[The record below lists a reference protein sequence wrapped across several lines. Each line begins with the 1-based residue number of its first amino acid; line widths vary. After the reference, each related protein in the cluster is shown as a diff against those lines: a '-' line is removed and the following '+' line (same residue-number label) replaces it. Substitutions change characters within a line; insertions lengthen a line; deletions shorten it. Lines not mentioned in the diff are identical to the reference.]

1 MDHESFRPTV
11 PLTVTD
17 VGILSSPL
25 PETHTMSTDTAYE
38 TALPRTGRE
47 AGAVTH
53 LHLARILSWFFLPYA
68 IAAAT
73 TALATEPPQ
82 AERQIAQ
89 HAKAA
94 WEQGTLD
101 LALDILDQGLQN
113 HPQALALHQL
123 RGDML
128 ATSRQTEAALQS
140 YDTVLANVPTALNVR
155 WAKWSVLIRSGQ
167 AEDAITELQRIAGI
181 DPLNP
186 LIHLRLARE
195 LRKLDRLEEAL
206 AASKQAVD
214 LGPDMLN
221 WRLALARA
229 RFDVLDYEGAERDVQ
244 FVLERVEPGS
254 PLELSAKNLLTL
266 FFGSTERGRRFSPVM
281 SPDANPQQLRD
292 WSMIR
297 AEGYRL
303 FEAGRFQ
310 EAEPVYREL
319 LRLNPMDPYA
329 NQHLSLILMGLG
341 RCKEALAFSLPAA
354 ELDPTDEE
362 QTTTAFRMGQCLVE
376 LERWEEAY
384 IQFKTL
390 YHATA
395 EFEKSTR
402 EVQLPSGTRV
412 LNTALLTRWLDK
424 VRPHVPEFA
433 KEVEAEAEATA
444 AQAAAAAASIPS
456 EAELTAKA
464 REHLKPQNN
473 LDTAASLVGRDADF
487 AWFRFVIPAQK
498 VMRDDSPTGAHDFI
512 PLDPGISFSADQADI
527 YLVFGLVTAS
537 YDEVPLAARCFK
549 EQAELN
555 GAQPAVAQDR
565 LIMSTNDQSGYFLL
579 QRPATGWTP
588 GLYRCGL
595 FAGEE
600 TSAYTQVDEV
610 RFRVLESSRPS

>member
-1 MDHESFRPTV
+1 
-11 PLTVTD
+11 
-17 VGILSSPL
+17 
-25 PETHTMSTDTAYE
+25 MSTYSACE
-38 TALPRTGRE
+38 TALPRTSRKTK
-47 AGAVTH
+47 AATP
-53 LHLARILSWFFLPYA
+53 LHLSRFLSLFFLPCA
-68 IAAAT
+68 IGAT
-73 TALATEPPQ
+73 TPALATDPPQ
-82 AERQIAQ
+82 SEGQIAQ

-101 LALDILDQGLQN
+101 LALDILNQGLQD
-113 HPQALALHQL
+113 HPNALALHQL

-128 ATSRQTEAALQS
+128 ATSRHTEAALQS
-140 YDTVLANVPTALNVR
+140 YDAVLASLPAALNVR
-155 WAKWSVLIRSGQ
+155 WAKWSVLVRSGQ
-167 AEDAITELQRIAGI
+167 VEEAITELQHIAEI
-181 DPLNP
+181 DPHNP
-186 LIHLRLARE
+186 LMYLRLARE
-195 LRKLDRLEEAL
+195 LRKLDRLEEAFE
-206 AASKQAVD
+206 AVKKAVE

-229 RFDVLDYEGAERDVQ
+229 RFDILDYEGAERDVQ
-244 FVLERVEPGS
+244 FVLERVTPGS
-254 PLELSAKNLLTL
+254 PLELSAKNLLTV
-266 FFGSTERGRRFSPVM
+266 FFGSTERGRRFAPVM
-281 SPDANPQQLRD
+281 TPDANPKQLRD

-319 LRLNPMDPYA
+319 LRLNPMDPLA

-341 RCKEALAFSLPAA
+341 RCKEAVAFAPPAVEFDA
-354 ELDPTDEE
+354 TDEE
-362 QTTTAFRMGQCLVE
+362 HTTTAFRMGQCLVE
-376 LERWEEAY
+376 LGRWEEAY
-384 IQFKTL
+384 MQFKTL
-390 YHATA
+390 YNATV

-412 LNTALLTRWLDK
+412 LNKAMLTRWLDK
-424 VRPHVPEFA
+424 IRPHVPEFA
-433 KEVEAEAEATA
+433 KEVEAEAEAAAAA
-444 AQAAAAAASIPS
+444 AQAAAATVSTPP
-456 EAELTAKA
+456 EAELAAKA
-464 REHLKPQNN
+464 REHLKPQNT
-473 LDTAASLVGRDADF
+473 LDAAASLVGRDADF
-487 AWFRFVIPAQK
+487 AWFRFVIPAQR

-512 PLDPGISFSADQADI
+512 PLDPGISFPASQPDI

-549 EQAELN
+549 ERAELT
-555 GAQPAVAQDR
+555 GAQPAVVQDR

-610 RFRVLESSRPS
+610 RFRIIEPSRPS

>member
-1 MDHESFRPTV
+1 
-11 PLTVTD
+11 
-17 VGILSSPL
+17 
-25 PETHTMSTDTAYE
+25 MSTDTAYE

-47 AGAVTH
+47 TGATAH

-73 TALATEPPQ
+73 AALATEPPQ

-101 LALDILDQGLQN
+101 LALDILDQGLQD

-155 WAKWSVLIRSGQ
+155 WAKWSVLVRSGQ

-181 DPLNP
+181 DPHNP

-244 FVLERVEPGS
+244 FVLERVAPGS

-329 NQHLSLILMGLG
+329 SQHLSLILMGLG

-390 YHATA
+390 SHATA
-395 EFEKSTR
+395 EFEQSNK

-444 AQAAAAAASIPS
+444 AQAAAASASTPS

-512 PLDPGISFSADQADI
+512 PLDPGISFSADQTDI

-549 EQAELN
+549 EQAELT

-610 RFRVLESSRPS
+610 RFRILESSRPS